1 MLVILLCGR
10 GGFGE
15 RLFELSDIEVAWRDG
30 MPVQQVSVSREEL
43 FHSRKCL
50 AQLVE
55 QLAQVIARLGLGCV
69 GPEEEGQVLAL
80 LGNIAMQHEI
90 GEQGAQA
97 RGIEV
102 GHLLVVVAQAEI
114 AKQAEV
120 KGWHHHDRLPFS
132 SSGSSDGRVVSSGN
146 MCITSRK
153 SSKPSTGDASD
164 HLQLATIVLDALT
177 LPYHSLFYHYQQA

>member
-1 MLVILLCGR
+1 MLVILVCGR

-15 RLFELSDIEVAWRDG
+15 RLLELSDIEVAWRDG

-43 FHSRKCL
+43 FHSRKRL

-97 RGIEV
+97 SGIEV

-120 KGWHHHDRLPFS
+120 KGRHSHDRLPFS
-132 SSGSSDGRVVSSGN
+132 SSGSSDGRVVNSGN
-146 MCITSRK
+146 FSITSRK